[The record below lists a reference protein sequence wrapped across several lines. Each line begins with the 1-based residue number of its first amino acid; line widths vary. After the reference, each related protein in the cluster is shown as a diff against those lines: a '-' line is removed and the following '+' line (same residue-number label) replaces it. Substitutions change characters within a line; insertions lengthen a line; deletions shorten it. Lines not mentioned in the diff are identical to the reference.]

1 MTLMDLITLDQ
12 VEQVSPELLAINAES
27 LYRAFEQ
34 VKDRRGKKGKRYSLA
49 FILTLI
55 MLGKLAGETK
65 IDGIIDWI
73 NYRKKELKKL
83 LNWPK
88 RFPSHNTY
96 TNALTNC
103 NGEEVVKAIAH
114 LILKARALNQCDGK
128 YSIFIEQQS
137 QSGENLIHTAMDGKV
152 MRGTMKHANEN
163 QPPVWLLALYEC
175 KSGIVLAQKTYKNQG
190 YEQSAGLAILHPAL
204 VKGRIITTDALHGYR
219 QWCATVH
226 VYGGYYLAIIN
237 GNNPAV
243 HRYLEEFFHDD
254 GIDKKEW
261 QYYKKVQKGHGRL
274 EVREVWTS
282 TQMNEFF
289 EREWAGSSQVFMIK
303 RTIKDGDKEREEI
316 VYGITNLTRKQANAE
331 RLLELN
337 QEHWHI
343 ENRLHHRRD
352 VTLGEDASQV
362 RVKGS
367 PEVLAALNGG
377 ILALMD
383 YLGVS
388 NVTKQMR
395 YYCAQPQEILKLLF
409 GSLRTVK
416 RVH

>member
-1 MTLMDLITLDQ
+1 M
-12 VEQVSPELLAINAES
+12 
-27 LYRAFEQ
+27 
-34 VKDRRGKKGKRYSLA
+34 
-49 FILTLI
+49 
-55 MLGKLAGETK
+55 
-65 IDGIIDWI
+65 
-73 NYRKKELKKL
+73 
-83 LNWPK
+83 
-88 RFPSHNTY
+88 
-96 TNALTNC
+96 
-103 NGEEVVKAIAH
+103 
-114 LILKARALNQCDGK
+114 
-128 YSIFIEQQS
+128 
-137 QSGENLIHTAMDGKV
+137 
-152 MRGTMKHANEN
+152 
-163 QPPVWLLALYEC
+163 
-175 KSGIVLAQKTYKNQG
+175 
-190 YEQSAGLAILHPAL
+190 
-204 VKGRIITTDALHGYR
+204 
-219 QWCATVH
+219 
-226 VYGGYYLAIIN
+226 YGGYYLAIIN